1 MASKVYT
8 AKEMR
13 EVAAIISRLHI
24 VDRTTCGEYSARI
37 KDKLRSML
45 RQAADMMEH
54 NESLLNKAGETVVGL
69 MNKMSAQ
76 DEEIKKLRTLVKE
89 LADNY
94 GGHWPFAS
102 LAVDAVKAAQR
113 LYCEFSDRLDKALAM
128 HEKAAEQHE
137 KNYTTQKEVKP

>member
-89 LADNY
+89 LADALGCMLCDY
-94 GGHWPFAS
+94 DCVIHGECPAS
-102 LAVDAVKAAQR
+102 ITKEE
-113 LYCEFSDRLDKALAM
+113 CELFKLRVLVTRAREEDKDG
-128 HEKAAEQHE
+128 K
-137 KNYTTQKEVKP
+137 